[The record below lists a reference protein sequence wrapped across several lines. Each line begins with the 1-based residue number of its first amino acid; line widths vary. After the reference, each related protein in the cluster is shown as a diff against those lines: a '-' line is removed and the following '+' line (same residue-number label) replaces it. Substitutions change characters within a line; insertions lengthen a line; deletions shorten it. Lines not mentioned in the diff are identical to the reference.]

1 MTTTT
6 LTKNARTLVAA
17 GTSNGAGATTRGTLS
32 LLTAQ
37 GGILTMKITNGAT
50 GPTIACTGNVL
61 IAHNNGATPAQGSA
75 GADWKTLWSFAGL
88 TSNNG
93 VVERSIEIGPGVMHL
108 EAEFKDNTGQ
118 AVTVEAFFSE
128 ITDAQS
134 V

>member
-6 LTKNARTLVAA
+6 LTKTARTVVASV
-17 GTSNGAGATTRGTLS
+17 SNAAGATTRGTLD
-32 LLTAQ
+32 LRTKH
-37 GGILTMKITNGAT
+37 GGLLTMKMTNGAT

-61 IAHNNGATPAQGSA
+61 IAHNAGATPTAASA
-75 GADWKTLWSFAGL
+75 GTDWKTLWSFSGV
-88 TSNNG
+88 TTNNG
-93 VVERSIEIGPGVMHL
+93 IVERSIEIGPGVMHL